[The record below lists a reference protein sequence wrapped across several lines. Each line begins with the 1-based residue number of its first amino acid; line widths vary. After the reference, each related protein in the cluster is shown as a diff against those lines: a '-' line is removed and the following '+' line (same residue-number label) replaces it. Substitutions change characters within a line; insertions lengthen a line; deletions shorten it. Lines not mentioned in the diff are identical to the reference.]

1 MQRPLLFFLAIIAIS
16 VIVYGHKTKQEG
28 FESFNSI
35 NLGTPEAL
43 YSKLPIQQPRCIDV
57 AQTGVG
63 NIQPSPPPAS
73 DLPRAPIGQRSKE
86 VPNPYKDP
94 SIEPAKYIRIL
105 QLKEDLQAFFGFEAQ
120 GLEETNDSAVQIPLT
135 RARADLGE
143 ILDVQTVMER
153 NPGLPSRINN
163 QQLEEIKSNLKYLRA
178 VHRDLVNSGSI
189 QDRPRPATEGFANMV
204 LPSDQRASQREIEEF
219 QVRVTL
225 EIAKIQAGGA
235 NDPTTQVRLKTLKR
249 LQDDADQV
257 IAQLNAKK
265 LTADKVP
272 IYSIDIQQALAFLG
286 KSDETPAVNVPIP
299 TGSSELRSDK
309 RASLKQLQDFQIKVV
324 VEIQRLSVSGTSDPV
339 IVARIKVL
347 QKIKADI
354 DQVIDRLQKRQITP
368 QTVPIFAVD
377 LERALPVL
385 GRATAPLPNLLKG
398 QGLPGILASL
408 FPGGLSAGDSEQ
420 LAQTNNIVKGYMKK
434 FFDGSS
440 WSMSYRYDNPEIE
453 KMRLQT
459 ANKTQQFIHELK
471 DLNGLGNGLPGVQ
484 SCGADPVANSDPKAP
499 TESMTMKYNTRT
511 EYDAGLPGSS
521 STTMKS
527 ACEPSSMDWKKRNK
541 QIVEQIRKRGLN
553 PMSFGALPDNT
564 EVSSEF
570 SWRGHTNMM
579 CMRLNTTTD
588 PGLPTSVGC
597 PPETWV
603 GWKPN
608 N

>member
-16 VIVYGHKTKQEG
+16 VIVYGHNPKEG
-28 FESFNSI
+28 FQSFNSI

-43 YSKLPIQQPRCIDV
+43 YSKLPIQQPRSIDV

-94 SIEPAKYIRIL
+94 SMEPAKYIRIL
-105 QLKEDLQAFFGFEAQ
+105 QIKEDLQAFFGFEAQ
-120 GLEETNDSAVQIPLT
+120 GLEQTNDSAVQIPLT
-135 RARADLGE
+135 RARADLGD

-163 QQLEEIKSNLKYLRA
+163 KQLEEITSNLKYLRA

-189 QDRPRPATEGFANMV
+189 KDQGKEGFANMP
-204 LPSDQRASQREIEEF
+204 LPSEQRASQKEIEEF

-225 EIAKIQAGGA
+225 EIAKIAAVGA
-235 NDPTTQVRLKTLKR
+235 NDPTTQVRLKTLRR
-249 LQDDADQV
+249 LQADADEV

-265 LTADKVP
+265 LAPNKVP

-286 KSDETPAVNVPIP
+286 KSDKTPVVNVPVP
-299 TGSSELRSDK
+299 RGSSELRSDK
-309 RASLKQLQDFQIKVV
+309 RATLKQLQDFQIKVV

-339 IVARIKVL
+339 IVARIQVL

-354 DQVIDRLQKRQITP
+354 DQVIDRLQKRQLTP
-368 QTVPIFAVD
+368 ETVPIFATD
-377 LERALPVL
+377 LERSLPVL
-385 GRATAPLPNLLKG
+385 GRPDAPLPNLLKG

-440 WSMSYRYDNPEIE
+440 WSMSYRYDNPDIE
-453 KMRLQT
+453 KMRLET
-459 ANKTQQFIHELK
+459 ANKTHEFIRELK
-471 DLNGLGNGLPGVQ
+471 DLNGLGGGLPGVK
-484 SCGADPVANSDPKAP
+484 SCGADPVEYSDPKAP
-499 TESMTMKYNTRT
+499 NQSVTVGHNTRT
-511 EYDAGLPGSS
+511 DYDAGLPGAS

-527 ACEPSSMDWKKRNK
+527 ACEPGNMDWQKRNK
-541 QIVEQIRKRGLN
+541 EIVVQIRKRGFN

-588 PGLPTSVGC
+588 PGLATSVGC

>member
-16 VIVYGHKTKQEG
+16 VIVYGHKSKNEG
-28 FESFNSI
+28 FESVTFTSV

-94 SIEPAKYIRIL
+94 SIEPAKYIRL
-105 QLKEDLQAFFGFEAQ
+105 LRLKEDLQAFFGFEAQ
-120 GLEETNDSAVQIPLT
+120 GLEQTNDSAVQIPLT

-143 ILDVQTVMER
+143 LLDVQSVMER

-163 QQLEEIKSNLKYLRA
+163 QQLEEITSNLKYLRA

-189 QDRPRPATEGFANMV
+189 QSRPAKEGFANMS
-204 LPSDQRASQREIEEF
+204 LPSDQRASQKELEEF

-225 EIAKIQAGGA
+225 EIAKIEATGVTG
-235 NDPTTQVRLKTLKR
+235 PTTQVRLKTLKR
-249 LQDDADQV
+249 LQEDADQI

-265 LTADKVP
+265 LTPAKIPV
-272 IYSIDIQQALAFLG
+272 YSIDIQQGLAFLG
-286 KSDETPAVNVPIP
+286 KTDKSTSVNVPVP
-299 TGSSELRSDK
+299 KGSSELRSDK

-324 VEIQRLSVSGTSDPV
+324 VEIQRLSASGTSDPV

-347 QKIKADI
+347 QKIRADV
-354 DQVIDRLQKRQITP
+354 DQVIDRLQKRMITP
-368 QTVPIFAVD
+368 QTVPIFASD

-385 GRATAPLPNLLKG
+385 GKASAPLPTLLKG
-398 QGLPGILASL
+398 QGLPGILSSL

-440 WSMSYRYDNPEIE
+440 WSMSYRYDNPDVE
-453 KMRLQT
+453 KMRLDT
-459 ANKTQQFIHELK
+459 AKKTHEFIRELK
-471 DLNGLGNGLPGVQ
+471 DLNGLGAGIPGVT
-484 SCGADPVANSDPKAP
+484 SCGADPVEKSDTKAQN
-499 TESMTMKYNTRT
+499 ESPVTSNNTRKD
-511 EYDAGLPGSS
+511 YDAGLPGAS
-521 STTMKS
+521 STTIKS
-527 ACEPSSMDWKKRNK
+527 NCEPSQMDWKKRNK
-541 QIVEQIRKRGLN
+541 EIVEQIRKRGLN
-553 PMSFGALPDNT
+553 PMSFGALPDKT

-588 PGLPTSVGC
+588 PGLATSVGC

>member
-16 VIVYGHKTKQEG
+16 VIVYGHNPKEG
-28 FESFNSI
+28 FESSI

-43 YSKLPIQQPRCIDV
+43 YSKLPIQQPRSIDV

-94 SIEPAKYIRIL
+94 SMEPAKYIRIL
-105 QLKEDLQAFFGFEAQ
+105 QIKEDLQAFFGFEAQ
-120 GLEETNDSAVQIPLT
+120 GLEQTNDSAVQIPLT
-135 RARADLGE
+135 RARADLGD

-163 QQLEEIKSNLKYLRA
+163 KQLEEITSNLKYLRA

-189 QDRPRPATEGFANMV
+189 KDQGKEGFANMP
-204 LPSDQRASQREIEEF
+204 LPSEQRASQKEIEEF

-225 EIAKIQAGGA
+225 EIAKITAVGA
-235 NDPTTQVRLKTLKR
+235 NDPTTQVRLKTLRR
-249 LQDDADQV
+249 LQADADEV

-265 LTADKVP
+265 LAPNKVP

-286 KSDETPAVNVPIP
+286 KSDKTPVVNVPVP
-299 TGSSELRSDK
+299 RGSSELRSDK
-309 RASLKQLQDFQIKVV
+309 RATLKQLQDFQIKVV

-339 IVARIKVL
+339 IVARIQVL

-368 QTVPIFAVD
+368 DTVPIFATD
-377 LERALPVL
+377 LERSLPVL
-385 GRATAPLPNLLKG
+385 GRPDAPLPNLLKG

-440 WSMSYRYDNPEIE
+440 WSMSYRYDNPDIE
-453 KMRLQT
+453 KMRLET
-459 ANKTQQFIHELK
+459 ANKTHEFIRELK
-471 DLNGLGNGLPGVQ
+471 DLNGLGGGLPGVK
-484 SCGADPVANSDPKAP
+484 SCGADPVEYSDPKAP
-499 TESMTMKYNTRT
+499 NQSVTVGHNTRT
-511 EYDAGLPGSS
+511 DYDAGLPGAS

-527 ACEPSSMDWKKRNK
+527 ACEPGNMDWQKRNK
-541 QIVEQIRKRGLN
+541 EIVVQIRKRGFN

-588 PGLPTSVGC
+588 PGLATSVGC

>member
-1 MQRPLLFFLAIIAIS
+1 MQRPLLFFLAVIAIS
-16 VIVYGHKTKQEG
+16 VIVYGHKTKEE
-28 FESFNSI
+28 FVSFNSI

-63 NIQPSPPPAS
+63 NIQPSPPPVS

-94 SIEPAKYIRIL
+94 SIEPAKYIRL
-105 QLKEDLQAFFGFEAQ
+105 LRLKEDLQAFFGFEAQ
-120 GLEETNDSAVQIPLT
+120 GLEQTNDSAVQIPLT

-143 ILDVQTVMER
+143 LLDVQSVMER

-163 QQLEEIKSNLKYLRA
+163 QQLEEITSNLKYLRA
-178 VHRDLVNSGSI
+178 VHRDLVNSGAI
-189 QDRPRPATEGFANMV
+189 QGGPQPAKEGFANMG
-204 LPSDQRASQREIEEF
+204 LPSDKRASQKELEEF

-225 EIAKIQAGGA
+225 EIAKLEAVGVKG
-235 NDPTTQVRLKTLKR
+235 PTAQVRLKTLKR
-249 LQDDADQV
+249 LQEDADQ
-257 IAQLNAKK
+257 IISQLNSKK
-265 LTADKVP
+265 LTPAKIPV
-272 IYSIDIQQALAFLG
+272 YSIDIQQGLAFLG
-286 KSDETPAVNVPIP
+286 KTDKTSAVNVPVP
-299 TGSSELRSDK
+299 TGSSELRSGK
-309 RASLKQLQDFQIKVV
+309 RASLRQLQDFQIKVV
-324 VEIQRLSVSGTSDPV
+324 VEIQRLSASGTSDPV

-354 DQVIDRLQKRQITP
+354 DQVIDRLQRKQITP
-368 QTVPIFAVD
+368 NTVPIFASD

-385 GRATAPLPNLLKG
+385 GKASAPLPNLLKG
-398 QGLPGILASL
+398 QGLPAVLASL

-440 WSMSYRYDNPEIE
+440 WSMSYRYDNPDVE
-453 KMRLQT
+453 KMRLET
-459 ANKTQQFIHELK
+459 AKKTQEFIRELK
-471 DLNGLGNGLPGVQ
+471 DLNGMGGGIPGVT
-484 SCGADPVANSDPKAP
+484 SRGADPVEKSDPSAQN
-499 TESMTMKYNTRT
+499 ESPVTSNNTRK
-511 EYDAGLPGSS
+511 EYDAGLPGAS
-521 STTMKS
+521 STTIKS
-527 ACEPSSMDWKKRNK
+527 ACEPGQMDWKKRNK
-541 QIVEQIRKRGLN
+541 EIVIQIRKRGLN

-588 PGLPTSVGC
+588 PGLATSVGC